1 MMIDKNLTFT
11 VETTALYILYS
22 VNKNKSITGI
32 LISVTW
38 CSINTDHTDSYVEQ
52 EKDKRKC

>member
-32 LISVTW
+32 LISVT
-38 CSINTDHTDSYVEQ
+38 
-52 EKDKRKC
+52 